1 MAVDSPLAGV
11 MDNPYYDWSP
21 IVGRPRLTWPG
32 GARIAL
38 GVILTLESMSWYPA
52 EGVVLPPAVARIR
65 PGAYPGT
72 PDIHTISQWEYGN
85 RVGAFRV
92 LDVLQRHGITPVVAM
107 DVRVA
112 ERAPFLVRRLQDLG
126 AEFVGH
132 GLSADQMI
140 TQAMPA
146 AEEQALISDTLER
159 LSAVVGGPVR
169 GWHGSEYAESARTV
183 RLLAA
188 AGLDYVLDW
197 PNDEQPAPMKVPD
210 GRMLNLPVAVELD
223 DIFATYEHH
232 ITAPALKQVSVD
244 YFDRLYADGAET
256 GRLLLLNV
264 HPWLTGQP
272 FRIRYFAD
280 VIDHICGHPAIWKA
294 TGAQIADWYRL
305 LLVDPPGQRD
315 PVTA

>member
-1 MAVDSPLAGV
+1 MAADSPLAGM

-21 IVGRPRLTWPG
+21 LVARPKLTWPG
-32 GARIAL
+32 GASIAL
-38 GVILTLESMSWYPA
+38 GVMLTLESMSWYPA
-52 EGVVLPPAVARIR
+52 EGTVLPSVVARMR
-65 PGAYPGT
+65 PGAYPDT
-72 PDIHTISQWEYGN
+72 PDIHSISQWEYGN
-85 RVGAFRV
+85 RVGVFRV
-92 LDVLQRHGITPVVAM
+92 LDVLARHAITPIAAM

-112 ERAPFLVRRLQDLG
+112 ERSPFLVKRLHDMG

-140 TQAMPA
+140 TEAMPEG
-146 AEEQALISDTLER
+146 EEKALIDGTLER
-159 LSAVVGGPVR
+159 LSATVGTPVR
-169 GWHGSEYAESARTV
+169 GWHGSEYAESSRTV

-197 PNDEQPAPMKVPD
+197 PNDEQPCPMKVPE

-223 DIFATYEHH
+223 DIFATFDHQ
-232 ITAPALKQVSVD
+232 ITAAELKRVSID

-264 HPWLTGQP
+264 HPWVTGQP

-280 VIDHICGHPAIWKA
+280 VIDHICSHTAIWKA
-294 TGAQIADWYRL
+294 TGAQIADWYRS
-305 LLVDPPGQRD
+305 VMTP
-315 PVTA
+315 